1 MEELV
6 RESIFELGENDRYI
20 VIDRYKINNNDY
32 VLFIAEEKAEDEDE
46 NIYVLRVDK
55 DEKGEPFL
63 SDISKEELNDV
74 LNYMYSLYE
83 AAGVYNNGKVSFEK
97 TYEISNNPE
106 ILDKYKTIKEL
117 EDRIN
122 NNGSE
127 ELNET
132 KEKLKKAK
140 KLMEEYND
148 TIAIYKN
155 KTESLEN
162 QNKGLQENN
171 EYLQESFRKIPKF
184 FRNMFVKDKKM
195 LK

>member
-46 NIYVLRVDK
+46 DIYVLRVDK
-55 DEKGEPFL
+55 DEKGESFL

-83 AAGVYNNGKVSFEK
+83 EAGVYNNGEISFEK
-97 TYEISNNPE
+97 IYEISNNPE

-148 TIAIYKN
+148 TIAIFKN
-155 KTESLEN
+155 KTEGLEK
-162 QNKGLQENN
+162 QNRGLQENN

>member
-83 AAGVYNNGKVSFEK
+83 EAGVYNNGEISFEK
-97 TYEISNNPE
+97 IYEISNNPE

-148 TIAIYKN
+148 TIAIYIN